1 MSWISKKKKLEQDK
15 KLADQAREIADKDAQ
30 LKDRKAIISNRA
42 TATVTNFANI
52 DADLELSPE
61 IKTVPKMKDGEPVM
75 KDGKVELEMKLVS
88 AGNVFAGYSLED
100 ALARGYGTTVKYINY
115 YKATGVLRK
124 CTNMTGN
131 FTTRAGFET
140 TIKCLDDE
148 DDPEKPEYK
157 EVKRK
162 IDELN
167 RKVNMDN
174 MLFVSVIK
182 RLIHGRAGWEI
193 VTDGTTG
200 DIIRLDPLDSA
211 YIIPRLDK
219 KGEFSHIEYAWA
231 PNNRLPHERLIY
243 FVVDNFEKNDTSLLG
258 ISPYRSIERNIKIK
272 KNLERDMLYA
282 ARSLWAPIVIY
293 QADTRGL
300 TETEK
305 NTLFTTLKA
314 DLRPGAIVITN
325 SAVVSNVTQY
335 NPDMNNLIRAIEM
348 QDTEI
353 IGSFGIPKALLSRE
367 KTMARAT
374 LEYSIR
380 SFYESTIAGE
390 QQYLGRQ
397 LEKQWYDPIVESLGY
412 EDKIR
417 IRHEWK
423 PILSPAADLI
433 LALTRAGQAG
443 LIDVEKFFQELGWQ
457 LDKVPE
463 QIETEGEHTPP
474 ENEDE
479 PTPPEEES
487 DKDE

>member
-1 MSWISKKKKLEQDK
+1 MSWISKKKKIAQEKELAEAK
-15 KLADQAREIADKDAQ
+15 AKL
-30 LKDRKAIISNRA
+30 KAKEVIISNKA
-42 TATVTNFANI
+42 TATVTNFANV

-61 IKTVPKMKDGEPVM
+61 IKTVPKMVDGEPVM
-75 KDGKVELEMKLVS
+75 KNGKVELEMKLVA

-140 TIKCLDDE
+140 TIKCLDDK

-167 RKVNMDN
+167 RKVNLDN
-174 MLFVSVIK
+174 VLFVSVIK

-200 DIIRLDPLDSA
+200 DITRLDPLDSA
-211 YIIPRLDK
+211 YIIPRLNK

-231 PNNRLPHERLIY
+231 ANNKIPKERLIY
-243 FVVDNFEKNDTSLLG
+243 FIVDNFEKNDTSLLG

-293 QADTRGL
+293 NADTRGL
-300 TETEK
+300 TPTEK

-314 DLRPGAIVITN
+314 DLRPGAVVITN
-325 SAVVSNVTQY
+325 SAVESNVTQY
-335 NPDMNNLIRAIEM
+335 NPDLNNLIRAIEL

-397 LEKQWYDPIVESLGY
+397 LERQWYDPIVESLGY

-423 PILSPAADLI
+423 PILSPASDLI
-433 LALTRAGQAG
+433 TALVRAGEAG
-443 LIDVEKFFQELGWQ
+443 LIDPEKFFQELGWQ

-463 QIETEGEHTPP
+463 QIKVEGD
-474 ENEDE
+474 NEDKQ
-479 PTPPEEES
+479 PPPKPEEES
-487 DKDE
+487 DENE

>member
-1 MSWISKKKKLEQDK
+1 MSWTSKKQKRAQEK
-15 KLADQAREIADKDAQ
+15 KLAEQARIIEEKDAE
-30 LKDRKAIISNRA
+30 LKANKVRISNRA
-42 TATVTNFANI
+42 TATVTNFADV

-61 IKTVPKMKDGEPVM
+61 VKSLPKMKDGKPVL
-75 KDGKVELEMKLVS
+75 KDGKVELEMQLVS

-100 ALARGYGTTVKYINY
+100 ALARGYGSTVKYINY

-140 TIKCLDDE
+140 SIRCLNDK
-148 DDPEKPEYK
+148 DDPEKPAYLK
-157 EVKRK
+157 VKKK

-174 MLFVSVIK
+174 TLFVSVIK

-193 VTDGTTG
+193 VTDENN

-211 YIIPRLDK
+211 YIIPRLNK
-219 KGEFSHIEYAWA
+219 KGEFDHVEYAWA
-231 PNNRLPHERLIY
+231 ENNQIPAQRLLY
-243 FVVDNFEKNDTSLLG
+243 FVVDNFEKSDSSMLG
-258 ISPYRSIERNIKIK
+258 IPPYRSIERNIKIK

-300 TETEK
+300 TESEK
-305 NTLFTTLKA
+305 ATLFATLKT
-314 DLRPGAIVITN
+314 DLRPGAVVIVN
-325 SAVVSNVTQY
+325 SAVTSDVTQY
-335 NPDMNNLIRAIEM
+335 NPDLNNLIRAIEM

-390 QQYLGRQ
+390 QQYLKRQ

-417 IRHEWK
+417 ITHEWK
-423 PILSPAADLI
+423 PILSPASELI
-433 LALTRAGQAG
+433 TALVRAGEAG
-443 LIDVEKFFQELGWQ
+443 LIDVEKFFQELGWH
-457 LDKVPE
+457 LDKIPE
-463 QIETEGEHTPP
+463 QIKIEDKDPPP
-474 ENEDE
+474 EK
-479 PTPPEEES
+479 EEES

>member
-1 MSWISKKKKLEQDK
+1 MSWISKKEKIEQNKKLEE
-15 KLADQAREIADKDAQ
+15 QARIIKEKDIQ
-30 LKDRKAIISNRA
+30 LNERRAIISNKA
-42 TATVTNFANI
+42 TATVTNFADI
-52 DADLELSPE
+52 DADLEPSPE
-61 IKTVPKMKDGEPVM
+61 IKSIPKMKDGQPVM
-75 KDGKVELEMKLVS
+75 KNGRVELEMKLVS

-100 ALARGYGTTVKYINY
+100 ALARGFGSTVKYINY

-140 TIKCLDDE
+140 TVKCLDDK
-148 DDPEKPEYK
+148 DDPKKPEYL

-162 IDELN
+162 VDELN

-174 MLFVSVIK
+174 VLFVSVIK

-193 VTDGTTG
+193 VTDGNN
-200 DIIRLDPLDSA
+200 DIVRLDPLDSA
-211 YIIPRLDK
+211 YIMPRLNE
-219 KGEFSHIEYAWA
+219 KGIFTHIEYAWA
-231 PNNRLPHERLIY
+231 RDNKIPRERLVY
-243 FVVDNFEKNDTSLLG
+243 FVVDNFEKSETSLLG

-300 TETEK
+300 TDTEK
-305 NTLFTTLKA
+305 GTLFATLKT
-314 DLRPGAIVITN
+314 DLRPGAIVIVN
-325 SAVVSNVTQY
+325 SAVTSNVTQY

-423 PILSPAADLI
+423 PILSPASDLI
-433 LALTRAGQAG
+433 LALTRAGEAG

-463 QIETEGEHTPP
+463 QIKIEDEQTPP
-474 ENEDE
+474 KK
-479 PTPPEEES
+479 EEES
-487 DKDE
+487 DEDE